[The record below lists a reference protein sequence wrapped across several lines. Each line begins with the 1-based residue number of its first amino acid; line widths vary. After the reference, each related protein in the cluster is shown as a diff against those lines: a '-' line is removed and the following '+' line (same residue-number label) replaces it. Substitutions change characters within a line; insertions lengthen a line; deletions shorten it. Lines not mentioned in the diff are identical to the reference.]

1 MSDSPRPVDDSPFPP
16 AIPCRPRPHTP
27 EFVVLLRRIGRLLLL
42 YIRGQFLMSL
52 IIGGLTTVVGLALGL
67 KGAILWGMLAGALE
81 VVPQLGPI
89 IALVPA
95 LISALLYGSSYIPV
109 ENWVFALI
117 VVGSYF
123 LVQQVGSLLIS
134 PRVLGKSLN
143 LPAIVVLFAV
153 LLGAALFPVVG
164 AYLAIP
170 AVVIIREVGRYLW
183 RKAKK
188 LPPFEDAPQA
198 SSETPT
204 PPNPS

>member
-1 MSDSPRPVDDSPFPP
+1 MNDSSHPVGDSPRPASVS
-16 AIPCRPRPHTP
+16 ARHAP

-52 IIGGLTTVVGLALGL
+52 IIGALTTVVGLALGL
-67 KGAILWGMLAGALE
+67 EGAILWGMLAGALE

-123 LVQQVGSLLIS
+123 LVQQVGSFLIS

-153 LLGAALFPVVG
+153 LLGAALVPVVG

-170 AVVIIREVGRYLW
+170 AVVVIREVGRYLW

-188 LPPFEDAPQA
+188 LPPFEDVPQA